1 MSNHRKDTPKRPRRP
16 LKASETAVI
25 IAALGTLLSG
35 LAALLQ
41 ALYH

>member
-1 MSNHRKDTPKRPRRP
+1 MRKQCKDTPKRPRRQW
-16 LKASETAVI
+16 KASEVAAL

-41 ALYH
+41 ALN